1 MSATAFDP
9 VKGPRE
15 GMIKEE
21 VTAKQRLSA
30 TLRKAIPSREDLVD
44 LGFAAALTGVALF
57 GFHTGFFGIMWIVAA
72 VVGILV
78 GLFIAHLGATYRW
91 PGVLTF
97 LLLVVAYFLLGGVAA
112 VRNHLI
118 AGFIPSLR
126 TLKDLAITPIRGW
139 KEWLTLLP
147 PVDAY
152 GALVALP
159 FIVGLFGSALAYTIA
174 RRWHQPFLTALVPL
188 ALLGG
193 SIYLGT
199 MQPAGVALQ
208 GAVAALL
215 LIGWMAMRAHRN
227 RAPLQN
233 GAGKQSRLAIGTAL
247 LLIAGVAGYFAGPHL
262 PGGSDRPE
270 DREVARSYLTPP
282 FDVAQFVSPLPA
294 FRKYTEPSDSKNF
307 DRVILRT
314 SNIEPGTPVRFATLD
329 NYDGTVFGAGNRAST
344 GLSDPGKAFQQ
355 AGRRIANP
363 SSGTQRE
370 VGFSIPEDGYRDAF
384 LPTVG
389 SVSGVEFSGA
399 RSDELGE
406 NAWINLDSETMIA
419 PGRVGP
425 GDSWTQQV
433 SIPAATS
440 EDLPGNID
448 LASGSVAGTA
458 STSFLDTAVSRMS
471 GETGSP
477 WEKLVNITKYMQG
490 QGAYTDGGIKS
501 TERYYLP
508 GHSLARL
515 AFFTG
520 TQQLAGNDE
529 QYAST
534 LALMAG
540 RLGVPARVVMG
551 AIPSEQDVIKGK
563 DVHAWVEVKTA
574 DDGWYPIL
582 PAQFLP
588 DRNKK
593 PNQLQMQQPQEKEGA
608 QIPPPS
614 GVSPPSVL
622 QGPDQAQNATSVK
635 KPKVSAFDPST
646 WPWWLRLLVLYI
658 LLPLIVLGLIIAIIG
673 GLKAWRR
680 RRHATRGEPVTRI
693 AWMWADLMA
702 EARSIGIH
710 VPKQATRLEQ
720 AALFEADGPVPPLA
734 TTANARVFGPGDPA
748 IEDSEAYWREAGAAR
763 KSLRKAI
770 PWWKRLLTTAD
781 PRPLFTRQQQ
791 NAPEPEKAGRRL
803 PIRRTKTA

>member
-1 MSATAFDP
+1 MSSVSYDP
-9 VKGPRE
+9 VRGPRE
-15 GMIKEE
+15 GMIKPE
-21 VTAKQRLSA
+21 VSVKQRA
-30 TLRKAIPSREDLVD
+30 GGTARRAVPTREDLVD
-44 LGFAAALTGVALF
+44 LGFAAALTGVALY
-57 GFHTGFFGIMWIVAA
+57 GFHTGFFGPMWIVAG
-72 VVGILV
+72 VVGILL
-78 GLFIAHLGATYRW
+78 GLAVAHLGATYRW

-97 LLLVVAYFLLGGVAA
+97 AVLVVVYFLLGGVAA

-118 AGFIPSLR
+118 AGVIPSVR
-126 TLKDLAITPIRGW
+126 TLQDLAVTPVRGW

-147 PVDAY
+147 PVDAF

-174 RRWHQPFLTALVPL
+174 RRWHHPFLTALVPL
-188 ALLGG
+188 ALLAG

-199 MQPAGVALQ
+199 MDPAGLLVQ

-215 LIGWMAMRAHRN
+215 LIGWMSMRAHRN
-227 RAPLQN
+227 RPPLQN
-233 GAGKQSRLAIGTAL
+233 GAGRQSRLAIGTAL
-247 LLIAGVAGYFAGPHL
+247 VLVSGLAGLYAGPLL
-262 PGGSDRPE
+262 PGGGGPE
-270 DREVARSYLTPP
+270 DRQVARSYLTPP
-282 FDVAQFVSPLPA
+282 FDVAQLVSPLPA
-294 FRKYTEPSDSKNF
+294 YRRYTEPSDTKNF
-307 DRVILRT
+307 ERIILRT
-314 SNIEPGTPVRFATLD
+314 RNLLRGTPVRFATLD
-329 NYDGTVFGAGNRAST
+329 SYDGTVFGAGSRAST

-363 SSGTQRE
+363 APGKSTE
-370 VGFSIPEDGYRDAF
+370 VTFTVPANGYRDAF

-389 SVSGVEFSGA
+389 AVTGIEFTGP
-399 RSDELGE
+399 RSTELEE
-406 NAWINLDSETMIA
+406 NSWINLDTDTMIA

-425 GDSWTQQV
+425 GDSWTQRV
-433 SIPAATS
+433 TIPAAPPKT
-440 EDLPGNID
+440 LPANVD
-448 LASGSVAGTA
+448 LATGSITGAA

-477 WEKLVNITKYMQG
+477 WQRIVTIAKYMQG
-490 QGAYTDGGIKS
+490 QGAYTDGGVKS

-520 TQQLAGNDE
+520 TTQLAGNDE
-529 QYAST
+529 QYATT

-551 AIPSEQDVIKGK
+551 AIPSQQGAIKGK

-574 DDGWYPIL
+574 DNQWYPIL
-582 PAQFLP
+582 PSQFLP

-593 PNQLQMQQPQEKEGA
+593 PNQLQLQKPQQKEGA

-614 GVSPPSVL
+614 GISPPSVL

-646 WPWWLRLLVLYI
+646 WPWWLRVLVLYVLLPLLVLT
-658 LLPLIVLGLIIAIIG
+658 LLVAAVG

-702 EARSIGIH
+702 EARSTGIH
-710 VPKQATRLEQ
+710 VPRRATRLEQ
-720 AALFEADGPVPPLA
+720 AAVFEADGPVPPLA
-734 TTANARVFGPGDPA
+734 VSADARVFGPGDPA
-748 IEDSEAYWREAGAAR
+748 LEDSEAYWREAGAAR
-763 KSLRKAI
+763 KALRGRM
-770 PWWKRLLTTAD
+770 PWWKRVLTTAD
-781 PRPLFTRQQQ
+781 PSPLFTQHAAH
-791 NAPEPEKAGRRL
+791 APDPERSGRRL
-803 PIRRTKTA
+803 SVRRARTA